1 MSLVGEVGFDSS
13 FSFKYSPRPG
23 TVGEE
28 LWRSD
33 ERVEDQAAGERLARL
48 QEYQREITLSK
59 NMERVGKSERVLVE
73 DTSRNDSSWLSGR
86 TEHNRIVNFPGEKEL
101 IGEMVEVGV
110 TEGLANSLRGQ
121 YLN

>member
-28 LWRSD
+28 LWRSG
-33 ERVEDQAAGERLARL
+33 ERVEDQTAGERLARL
-48 QEYQREITLSK
+48 QEYQREITLSR

-73 DTSRNDSSWLSGR
+73 DASRNDSSWLSGR

-101 IGEMVEVGV
+101 IGEMVDVGV